1 MKTTQLSKFSYFCPS
16 NYVIVLTIM
25 QKFKDLIHEELS
37 GWKPF
42 DIIWL
47 VTVCTIITTVT
58 LLTSNTEAFGQ
69 SHPTLSDGAVKACV
83 VCSIIAAII
92 GVINVVLGGK
102 GKLSNYFFGVVSAC
116 LMIYINLTVKNY
128 GIMLVSVYN
137 LVMQFVGFRSWS
149 KNMNSTT
156 HEVKKIHM
164 KPNERLI
171 YAGLLVVATVI
182 LGFIMQKVGDS
193 HPFID
198 AFITSAQVLAM
209 IMMVRMYAEQWWLW
223 IVINVASIYLFLTSR
238 EVTLALALM
247 YMVYFVNSIIMCV
260 RWEREA
266 RENDKLLETN
276 S

>member
-1 MKTTQLSKFSYFCPS
+1 
-16 NYVIVLTIM
+16 M
-25 QKFKDLIHEELS
+25 QNFKDLLKDELK

-47 VTVCTIITTVT
+47 VTVCVVITTVT
-58 LLTSNTEAFGQ
+58 LLTSNAEAFGKA
-69 SHPTLSDGAVKACV
+69 HPTLSAGAVRACV

-102 GKLSNYFFGVVSAC
+102 GKLSNYFFGVISAC
-116 LMIYINLTVKNY
+116 LMIYINLTVRNF

-137 LVMQFVGFRSWS
+137 LVMQFVGFRAWS
-149 KNMNSTT
+149 RNMNATT

-164 KPNERLI
+164 KKGQRWMYVGIL
-171 YAGLLVVATVI
+171 AAATVV
-182 LGFIMQKVGDS
+182 LGFVMRKVGDA
-193 HPFID
+193 HPFVD
-198 AFITSAQVLAM
+198 AFITSAQVIAM
-209 IMMVRMYAEQWWLW
+209 ILMVSMFAEQWWLW

-260 RWEREA
+260 RWEKEA
-266 RENDKLLETN
+266 CANDRLEGIN
-276 S
+276 AAEMERD

>member
-1 MKTTQLSKFSYFCPS
+1 
-16 NYVIVLTIM
+16 M

-47 VTVCTIITTVT
+47 VTVCVIITTVT
-58 LLTSNTEAFGQ
+58 LLTSNTEAFGL
-69 SHPTLSDGAVKACV
+69 SHPTLSEGAVKACV

-102 GKLSNYFFGVVSAC
+102 GKLSNYFFGVISAC

-128 GIMLVSVYN
+128 GIMMVSVYN
-137 LVMQFVGFRSWS
+137 LIMQFVGFRAWS
-149 KNMNSTT
+149 KNMNTAT

-164 KPNERLI
+164 KKNLRMI
-171 YAGLLVVATVI
+171 YLGIITAATVI
-182 LGFIMQKVGDS
+182 LGFIMKKIGDA

-198 AFITSAQVLAM
+198 AFITASQIIAM
-209 IMMVRMYAEQWWLW
+209 ILMVRMYAEQWWLW

-238 EVTLALALM
+238 EVTLALAMM

-260 RWEREA
+260 RWEKEA
-266 RENDKLLETN
+266 SANDKLIKQEKP
-276 S
+276 

>member
-1 MKTTQLSKFSYFCPS
+1 
-16 NYVIVLTIM
+16 M

-47 VTVCTIITTVT
+47 VTVCAIITTVT
-58 LLTSNTEAFGQ
+58 LLTSDTEAFGQ
-69 SHPTLSDGAVKACV
+69 SHPALSANAVKACV

-102 GKLSNYFFGVVSAC
+102 GKLSNYFFGVISAC

-137 LVMQFVGFRSWS
+137 LIMQFVGFRAWS
-149 KNMNSTT
+149 KNMNSNT

-164 KPNERLI
+164 KKSMRLVYVAI
-171 YAGLLVVATVI
+171 LAVATVV
-182 LGFIMQKVGDS
+182 LGFIMKAVCDS

-198 AFITSAQVLAM
+198 AFITAAQVIAM
-209 IMMVRMYAEQWWLW
+209 ILMVSMFAEQWWLW
-223 IVINVASIYLFLTSR
+223 IVINIASIYLFLTSR

-260 RWEREA
+260 KWEREA
-266 RENDKLLETN
+266 RENDKAMAN
-276 S
+276 

>member
-1 MKTTQLSKFSYFCPS
+1 
-16 NYVIVLTIM
+16 M

-47 VTVCTIITTVT
+47 VTVCIIITTVT
-58 LLTSNTEAFGQ
+58 LLTSNTEAFGL
-69 SHPTLSDGAVKACV
+69 SHPTLSAGAVKACV

-116 LMIYINLTVKNY
+116 LMIYINLTVKNF
-128 GIMLVSVYN
+128 GIMMVSVYN
-137 LVMQFVGFRSWS
+137 LVMQFVGFRAWS
-149 KNMNSTT
+149 KNMNTAT

-164 KPNERLI
+164 KKNLRLI
-171 YAGLLVVATVI
+171 YLGIIAAATVI
-182 LGFIMQKVGDS
+182 LGFIMKKVGDA

-198 AFITSAQVLAM
+198 AFITASQVIAM
-209 IMMVRMYAEQWWLW
+209 ILMVRMYAEQWWLW
-223 IVINVASIYLFLTSR
+223 IVINIASIYLFLTSR

-247 YMVYFVNSIIMCV
+247 YMVYFVNSIIMCI
-260 RWEREA
+260 RWEKEA
-266 RENDKLLETN
+266 RENDKTLAN
-276 S
+276 SKE